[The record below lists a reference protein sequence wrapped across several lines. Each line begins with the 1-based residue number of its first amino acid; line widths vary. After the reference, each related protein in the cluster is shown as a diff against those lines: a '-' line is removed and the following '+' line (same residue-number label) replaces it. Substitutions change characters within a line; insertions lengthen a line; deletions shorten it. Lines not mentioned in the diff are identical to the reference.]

1 MSSKNKK
8 NFKVIV
14 VGSGLPSLNFIDS
27 FLKRNKQID
36 VISPDFEQELNVS
49 NNFNSHLFK
58 IFPTPGIKKK
68 IKKVKNYFTSNN
80 LQVDENCNILG
91 SLEFGGL
98 SNYWGL
104 QVDKDISED
113 IQHLKKSTIKSIK
126 HHFYN
131 LLKSS
136 GFIGDFILNK
146 KLKIKNDYEIPE
158 NLENLAKRRDKNYS
172 LSKSILAFF
181 TNNKKEKIGLR
192 EIRENQSKFISSNF
206 FKKNLKNK
214 NIKFHNYY
222 VERIYKERKKIVL
235 LCKNKKE
242 TKKFIADKIVLAC
255 GTIITT
261 KLILDFL
268 KINKEVRIKH
278 HPRLLSAFLSRKR
291 IKSTMDF
298 TPSLLQIKNKKRGD
312 RYLADIRP
320 GNKIITDAII
330 DLYKFL
336 LPFKFFIN
344 YLKEYL
350 IFSNILLDSKYSN
363 LYIKVKKNL
372 VTKIYSKNQFTYSE
386 LKKRNKSI
394 FKFLLKNKIIYPIYK
409 TSFPGIGAEYHYFG
423 TIPIASGKNRMSVN
437 ENCQLKENPNI
448 YIVDGSVFDFRVNK
462 YPLALIV
469 ANARR
474 IGNSIK

>member
-1 MSSKNKK
+1 MSTRNKK
-8 NFKVIV
+8 NYKVIV

-27 FLKRNKQID
+27 FLKKNKKID
-36 VISPDFEQELNVS
+36 VISPDFKEELNIS
-49 NNFNSHLFK
+49 NNYNNHLFT
-58 IFPTPGIKKK
+58 IFPTPEIKKK
-68 IKKVKNYFTSNN
+68 FKKVKNYFTSNN
-80 LQVDENCNILG
+80 LQVDENCKILG

-104 QVDKDISED
+104 QIDKDINED
-113 IQHLKKSTIKSIK
+113 IKHLKKSTIKSIK

-136 GFIGDFILNK
+136 GFIGEFILNK
-146 KLKIKNDYEIPE
+146 KLRFKNDYEIPE
-158 NLENLAKRRDKNYS
+158 KLENLINKKDKNYS

-181 TNNKKEKIGLR
+181 TNSKKKVKLEEIKENK
-192 EIRENQSKFISSNF
+192 SKFISSIF
-206 FKKNLKNK
+206 FKKFLKNK

-235 LCKNKKE
+235 LCKNNKE
-242 TKKFIADKIVLAC
+242 SKKFITDKVVLAC
-255 GTIITT
+255 GTIVTT

-278 HPRLLSAFLSRKR
+278 HPRLLSAFLSR
-291 IKSTMDF
+291 IKISSTMDF
-298 TPSLLQIKNKKRGD
+298 TPSLLQIKNKKKDD
-312 RYLADIRP
+312 RYIADIRP
-320 GNKIITDAII
+320 GNSIITDSII

-336 LPFKFFIN
+336 LPIKFFIN
-344 YLKEYL
+344 YIKEYL
-350 IFSNILLDSKYSN
+350 IFSNILLDSKYSD
-363 LYIKVKKNL
+363 LYIKVQKNL
-372 VTKIYSKNQFTYSE
+372 VTKIYSKNKPIHLL
-386 LKKRNKSI
+386 LKKKNKNI
-394 FKFLLKNKIIYPIYK
+394 FRFLLKNKIIYPIYK

-423 TIPIASGKNRMSVN
+423 TIPINSSKNKLSVN
-437 ENCQLKENPNI
+437 ENCQLKTNPNI

-474 IGNSIK
+474 IGNNIK

>member
-1 MSSKNKK
+1 MSNKNK
-8 NFKVIV
+8 NFFKIIV

-27 FLKRNKQID
+27 FLKKNKHID
-36 VISPDFEQELNVS
+36 VISPDFKEELNDK

-58 IFPTPGIKKK
+58 IFPTPEIKKK

-80 LQVDENCNILG
+80 LRVNKNCNVLG

-113 IQHLKKSTIKSIK
+113 IKHFKKKTIKSIK
-126 HHFYN
+126 YHFYS

-136 GFIGDFILNK
+136 GFIGEFVLNK
-146 KLKIKNDYEIPE
+146 KLRFKNNYEIPE
-158 NLENLAKRRDKNYS
+158 NLENLIKRKDKNYS

-181 TNNKKEKIGLR
+181 TNNKKEVKLG
-192 EIRENQSKFISSNF
+192 EIKESQSKFTSSNF

-222 VERIYKERKKIVL
+222 VERIYKERKKFISDKVVL
-235 LCKNKKE
+235 G
-242 TKKFIADKIVLAC
+242 C
-255 GTIITT
+255 GTIVTT

-268 KINKEVRIKH
+268 KINKEVKIKH
-278 HPRLLSAFLSRKR
+278 HPRLLSAFLSRKK

-298 TPSLLQIKNKKRGD
+298 TPSLLQIKNKKKDD
-312 RYLADIRP
+312 RYIADIRP
-320 GNKIITDAII
+320 GNSIITNAII

-344 YLKEYL
+344 YIKEYL
-350 IFSNILLDSKYSN
+350 IFSNILLDSKYSD
-363 LYIKVKKNL
+363 LYIKVKKNS
-372 VTKIYSKNQFTYSE
+372 VTKIYSKNQPIHSE
-386 LKKRNKSI
+386 LKKKNKSI
-394 FKFLLKNKIIYPIYK
+394 FRFLLKNKIIYPIYK
-409 TSFPGIGAEYHYFG
+409 TSFPGTGAEYHYFG
-423 TIPIASGKNRMSVN
+423 TIPITSSKNKLSVN
-437 ENCQLKENPNI
+437 ENCQLKVNPNI

-474 IGNSIK
+474 IGNNIK